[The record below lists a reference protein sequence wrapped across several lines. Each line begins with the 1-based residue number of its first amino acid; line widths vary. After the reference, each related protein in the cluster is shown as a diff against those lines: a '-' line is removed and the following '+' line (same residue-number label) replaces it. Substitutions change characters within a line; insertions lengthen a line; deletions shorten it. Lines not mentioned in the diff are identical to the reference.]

1 MANSTINFNIMDTYL
16 HNQSSNLTENTSTS
30 TKMLS
35 PYVILYVATMG
46 FASCIGIIGNLF
58 IIGAIAV
65 NKKLHI
71 LSNIFII
78 NLAIADLLVTGLVL
92 PGGIVGNLNKEFLLR
107 NFVLCQMLAAILIIS
122 CGCSLWTITGIALNR
137 YIAICHSKI
146 YHTLYSQ
153 RTMPFII
160 AFQWLMGF
168 LIDAPNIF
176 GWGEHGY
183 DEQGQICTYIYTKS
197 YTYTLYLII
206 GGTVIPMFVVPF
218 CYFRIYFLVRK
229 SSRQLEHNSE
239 SVVFNRSNPDVQ
251 TLKVVFT
258 IWLVFMTMW
267 SPYTIYV
274 LFDFNGEWPSWLYIL
289 VSSIAF
295 WNSSINFMI
304 YGIMNTNFR
313 KSYYYLLTKIF
324 WCCHK
329 KEKTLTSSK
338 ITSTNEFRHAV
349 NNKIPGN
356 KNPYEVSGI

>member
-1 MANSTINFNIMDTYL
+1 MANSTISFNTTDTYL
-16 HNQSSNLTENTSTS
+16 QNQSSNLTENTSSSITA
-30 TKMLS
+30 LS
-35 PYVILYVATMG
+35 PYIILYVATMS
-46 FASCIGIIGNLF
+46 FTSCLGITGNLF

-65 NKKLHI
+65 NKKMHI

-78 NLAIADLLVTGLVL
+78 NLAIADLLVTCLVH
-92 PGGIVGNLNKEFLLR
+92 PGAVVGILNKEFLLR
-107 NFVLCQMLAAILIIS
+107 NFVLCQTLAAIVIIS
-122 CGCSLWTITGIALNR
+122 CGCSLWTIPGIALNR

-146 YHTLYSQ
+146 YHTLYS
-153 RTMPFII
+153 RHTMPSII

-168 LIDAPNIF
+168 ILDAPNIF

-197 YTYTLYLII
+197 YTYTLYLIL

-218 CYFRIYFLVRK
+218 CYFHIYFLVRR
-229 SSRQLEHNSE
+229 SSQQLERNSE

-304 YGIMNTNFR
+304 YGIMNANFR
-313 KSYYYLLTKIF
+313 KSYYYLLAKIF
-324 WCCHK
+324 WCCQK
-329 KEKTLTSSK
+329 KEKDLTSSK
-338 ITSTNEFRHAV
+338 STSTSEHRHAV

-356 KNPYEVSGI
+356 KNPYDVSGI